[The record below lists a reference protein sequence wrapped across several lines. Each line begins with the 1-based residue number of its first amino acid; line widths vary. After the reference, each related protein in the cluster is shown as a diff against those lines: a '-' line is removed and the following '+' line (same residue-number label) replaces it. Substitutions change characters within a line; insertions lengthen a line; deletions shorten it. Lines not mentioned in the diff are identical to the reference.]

1 MKKFLNKE
9 LDNLLVNLTRSIEF
23 ALKKIQK
30 NGFGTVFV
38 INNQKKLLGIL
49 TDGDLRKAIIKGATL
64 RDCIKKYYNKKVKF
78 LPYNSNNQTIQNL
91 LSNRIK
97 IIPLINKR
105 KIIVDFATADRIK
118 RIPIS
123 ESFIFGKE
131 YQNVKKCL
139 DTNWLS
145 SKGPFVNLFEKKFYN
160 YLSRN
165 SLSVSSGT
173 TGIELALRSL
183 NLKKGD
189 EVILPVLTFAATVN
203 SVINAGLKPIFID
216 TKPSDFNIDED
227 QIKKKISKK
236 TKVIMAVHLYGRPCN
251 MKKIMQIAKKNNLF
265 LLEDCAEALGSEL
278 NNKKIGTFS
287 DISIFSF
294 FGNKTI
300 TTGEGGMV
308 CFKNK
313 KHFERAFI
321 LRDHGMN
328 KIKKYWHDLVGHNYR
343 LTNLQAAIGCAQFEK
358 LDQIIKKKIRIANL
372 YKKYLSSKKILIIR
386 DNTNTKNS
394 NWLFCFFLKDVNKYQ
409 DRDKFLVE
417 LNNEGIEGRN
427 LFYPLNL
434 MKVYKRFCKKE
445 DFPNAEN
452 FSKKGVCLPTSYKLN
467 EYDVK
472 RICRSINSI
481 LNK

>member
-227 QIKKKISKK
+227 QIKKKFQKK
-236 TKVIMAVHLYGRPCN
+236 
-251 MKKIMQIAKKNNLF
+251 
-265 LLEDCAEALGSEL
+265 
-278 NNKKIGTFS
+278 
-287 DISIFSF
+287 
-294 FGNKTI
+294 
-300 TTGEGGMV
+300 
-308 CFKNK
+308 
-313 KHFERAFI
+313 
-321 LRDHGMN
+321 LR
-328 KIKKYWHDLVGHNYR
+328 
-343 LTNLQAAIGCAQFEK
+343 
-358 LDQIIKKKIRIANL
+358 
-372 YKKYLSSKKILIIR
+372 
-386 DNTNTKNS
+386 
-394 NWLFCFFLKDVNKYQ
+394 
-409 DRDKFLVE
+409 
-417 LNNEGIEGRN
+417 
-427 LFYPLNL
+427 
-434 MKVYKRFCKKE
+434 
-445 DFPNAEN
+445 
-452 FSKKGVCLPTSYKLN
+452 
-467 EYDVK
+467 
-472 RICRSINSI
+472 
-481 LNK
+481 

>member
-227 QIKKKISKK
+227 QIKKKFQKNQGNNGSPFIRK
-236 TKVIMAVHLYGRPCN
+236 TM
-251 MKKIMQIAKKNNLF
+251 
-265 LLEDCAEALGSEL
+265 
-278 NNKKIGTFS
+278 
-287 DISIFSF
+287 
-294 FGNKTI
+294 
-300 TTGEGGMV
+300 
-308 CFKNK
+308 
-313 KHFERAFI
+313 
-321 LRDHGMN
+321 
-328 KIKKYWHDLVGHNYR
+328 
-343 LTNLQAAIGCAQFEK
+343 
-358 LDQIIKKKIRIANL
+358 
-372 YKKYLSSKKILIIR
+372 
-386 DNTNTKNS
+386 
-394 NWLFCFFLKDVNKYQ
+394 
-409 DRDKFLVE
+409 
-417 LNNEGIEGRN
+417 
-427 LFYPLNL
+427 
-434 MKVYKRFCKKE
+434 
-445 DFPNAEN
+445 
-452 FSKKGVCLPTSYKLN
+452 
-467 EYDVK
+467 
-472 RICRSINSI
+472 
-481 LNK
+481 

>member
-1 MKKFLNKE
+1 M
-9 LDNLLVNLTRSIEF
+9 
-23 ALKKIQK
+23 
-30 NGFGTVFV
+30 
-38 INNQKKLLGIL
+38 
-49 TDGDLRKAIIKGATL
+49 RKAIIKGATL
-64 RDCIKKYYNKKVKF
+64 RDCIKKYYNKKVIF

-227 QIKKKISKK
+227 QIKKISKK
-236 TKVIMAVHLYGRPCN
+236 
-251 MKKIMQIAKKNNLF
+251 
-265 LLEDCAEALGSEL
+265 
-278 NNKKIGTFS
+278 
-287 DISIFSF
+287 
-294 FGNKTI
+294 
-300 TTGEGGMV
+300 
-308 CFKNK
+308 
-313 KHFERAFI
+313 
-321 LRDHGMN
+321 LR
-328 KIKKYWHDLVGHNYR
+328 
-343 LTNLQAAIGCAQFEK
+343 
-358 LDQIIKKKIRIANL
+358 
-372 YKKYLSSKKILIIR
+372 
-386 DNTNTKNS
+386 
-394 NWLFCFFLKDVNKYQ
+394 
-409 DRDKFLVE
+409 
-417 LNNEGIEGRN
+417 
-427 LFYPLNL
+427 
-434 MKVYKRFCKKE
+434 
-445 DFPNAEN
+445 
-452 FSKKGVCLPTSYKLN
+452 
-467 EYDVK
+467 
-472 RICRSINSI
+472 
-481 LNK
+481 

>member
-1 MKKFLNKE
+1 MVNEKFLNKE

-227 QIKKKISKK
+227 QIKK
-236 TKVIMAVHLYGRPCN
+236 N
-251 MKKIMQIAKKNNLF
+251 FKKN
-265 LLEDCAEALGSEL
+265 
-278 NNKKIGTFS
+278 
-287 DISIFSF
+287 
-294 FGNKTI
+294 
-300 TTGEGGMV
+300 
-308 CFKNK
+308 
-313 KHFERAFI
+313 
-321 LRDHGMN
+321 
-328 KIKKYWHDLVGHNYR
+328 
-343 LTNLQAAIGCAQFEK
+343 
-358 LDQIIKKKIRIANL
+358 
-372 YKKYLSSKKILIIR
+372 
-386 DNTNTKNS
+386 
-394 NWLFCFFLKDVNKYQ
+394 
-409 DRDKFLVE
+409 
-417 LNNEGIEGRN
+417 
-427 LFYPLNL
+427 
-434 MKVYKRFCKKE
+434 
-445 DFPNAEN
+445 
-452 FSKKGVCLPTSYKLN
+452 
-467 EYDVK
+467 
-472 RICRSINSI
+472 
-481 LNK
+481 

>member
-173 TGIELALRSL
+173 TGIELAFKSL

-203 SVINAGLKPIFID
+203 SVINAGLK
-216 TKPSDFNIDED
+216 
-227 QIKKKISKK
+227 
-236 TKVIMAVHLYGRPCN
+236 
-251 MKKIMQIAKKNNLF
+251 LF
-265 LLEDCAEALGSEL
+265 L
-278 NNKKIGTFS
+278 
-287 DISIFSF
+287 
-294 FGNKTI
+294 
-300 TTGEGGMV
+300 
-308 CFKNK
+308 
-313 KHFERAFI
+313 
-321 LRDHGMN
+321 
-328 KIKKYWHDLVGHNYR
+328 
-343 LTNLQAAIGCAQFEK
+343 
-358 LDQIIKKKIRIANL
+358 
-372 YKKYLSSKKILIIR
+372 
-386 DNTNTKNS
+386 
-394 NWLFCFFLKDVNKYQ
+394 
-409 DRDKFLVE
+409 
-417 LNNEGIEGRN
+417 
-427 LFYPLNL
+427 
-434 MKVYKRFCKKE
+434 
-445 DFPNAEN
+445 
-452 FSKKGVCLPTSYKLN
+452 
-467 EYDVK
+467 
-472 RICRSINSI
+472 
-481 LNK
+481 